1 MRREEKEKEKDV
13 ELNTPLIMKPLLDI
27 QFGYIERCSEHT
39 LCIYPD

>member
-27 QFGYIERCSEHT
+27 QFGHNEICSE
-39 LCIYPD
+39 LM